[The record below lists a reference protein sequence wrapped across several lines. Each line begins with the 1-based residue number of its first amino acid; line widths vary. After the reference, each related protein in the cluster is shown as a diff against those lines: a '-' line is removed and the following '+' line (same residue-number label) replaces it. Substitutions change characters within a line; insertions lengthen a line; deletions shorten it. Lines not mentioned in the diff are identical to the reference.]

1 MSLFEA
7 AFAFA
12 NRMCVIFQVVQK
24 RKIQYNDSMEIKE
37 NLIRGGVGMKQ
48 DRLIQLFLK
57 ELQDPKMEQSIGF
70 ELCPDMGSEE
80 YRVSRLEHGYLIR
93 GGDEKGIAYGIQS
106 LAERLK
112 KGSADMEITGSP
124 EVKVRGVDRFIM
136 NTDDEAWWLTEEY
149 WEQYIQMLALSRMN
163 RLCFATGFDTE
174 YLSPPY
180 PFFVDVEGFEDV
192 HLAYEA
198 AGNQKRLQMLRRI
211 GQICHS
217 YHVEFSFAI
226 WQQQPW
232 QKDDRQL
239 IYGLEDENRL
249 CEYCAKGVQA
259 LLTECP
265 EIDIMHYRV
274 NYESGVGSDESAE
287 EYWLK
292 QIDAVAEVN
301 RNVRPIRLEL
311 RAKGM
316 TDRMVQRGCDQGLDV
331 TVSTKYCCEQ
341 AGLPHHLTQMRGQEL
356 KDLDN
361 MNAARR
367 YSYADM
373 IRKPRNYHFL
383 YRLWSN
389 GSLTLFNWGDPDYVR
404 RFAASMQLGDAV
416 GFELMVP
423 LTMRGGR
430 EFDRHTGWKLFRDER
445 YQPDFEDGRYWLFYR
460 LFGRIG
466 YDSAC
471 DESAWMQEMQK
482 RLGDKAELAEK
493 IVALSS
499 KILPFIT
506 AFHFPE
512 HPQLWYWPEMNT
524 GAALF
529 KEHNHHYWFK
539 KEQDT
544 YQDSQACDEGLFVS
558 ISDFVK
564 DGDGK
569 GGGETFAEEPDCRY
583 TPFQVYDWLNQI
595 VEKLDKYLEGTAE
608 EDGNWEWNGIL
619 LDARMT
625 ESLARFHMHKIL
637 AAMGLAH
644 YQYRQDGSYLAD
656 ALQQMKLARKYWN
669 HLSCLGDAYH
679 EHLDFSAGACSQR
692 QGHWRDYC
700 SEIDM
705 DIAELE
711 RLAKEC
717 SDLNQLPV
725 YKKREK
731 NEWKPEVVVP
741 KHHKAGENLEI
752 QVKCQDVDRLWLL
765 YRHTNHVEGVHIRKE
780 MRKTDTGFAG
790 MIDGE
795 YLTSEWDLMVMLE
808 AKDASGDGMI
818 WPGIGNPEEPMPY
831 WLVKVE

>member
-1 MSLFEA
+1 
-7 AFAFA
+7 
-12 NRMCVIFQVVQK
+12 
-24 RKIQYNDSMEIKE
+24 
-37 NLIRGGVGMKQ
+37 MKQ
-48 DRLIQLFLK
+48 DKLIKLFLNELPNPELEQKIMFEQNAELAGESYCISKSEEDFLIQA
-57 ELQDPKMEQSIGF
+57 
-70 ELCPDMGSEE
+70 
-80 YRVSRLEHGYLIR
+80 
-93 GGDEKGIAYGIQS
+93 GDEKGFAYGVQT
-106 LAERLK
+106 LAEWLR
-112 KGSADMEITGSP
+112 GNEDAEFPEQGICGSP

-136 NTDDEAWWLTEEY
+136 NTDDEEWWLTEEY
-149 WEQYIQMLALSRMN
+149 WEQYIQMLALSRIN

-192 HLAYEA
+192 RLAYEA
-198 AGNQKRLQMLRRI
+198 GGNQKRLQMLRRI

-217 YHVEFSFAI
+217 YHLEFSFAI

-232 QKDDRQL
+232 QKDKEQL

-249 CEYCAKGVQA
+249 CEYCAKGVQE
-259 LLTECP
+259 LLKACP

-274 NYESGVGSDESAE
+274 NYESGVGSDDSAE
-287 EYWLK
+287 EYWLD

-301 RNVRPIRLEL
+301 RTVRPIRLEL

-316 TDRMVQRGCDQGLDV
+316 TDRMVQRGLEQGLDV

-356 KDLDN
+356 KSLDN

-373 IRKPRNYHFL
+373 IRKPREYHFL

-445 YQPDFEDGRYWLFYR
+445 YQPDFEDGRYWMFYR

-471 DESAWMQEMQK
+471 PSEGWMQEMQK
-482 RLGDKAELAEK
+482 RLGEKAEDAVK
-493 IVALSS
+493 ILALSS

-524 GAALF
+524 GASLF
-529 KEHNHHYWFK
+529 REHNHHYWFHVEK
-539 KEQDT
+539 DT
-544 YQDSQACDEGLFVS
+544 YQDSQACDEGLFYSVS
-558 ISDFVK
+558 DYVK
-564 DGDGK
+564 ER
-569 GGGETFAEEPDCRY
+569 GGEKETESSAADCRY
-583 TPFQVYDWLNQI
+583 TPFQVYDWLKQI
-595 VEKLDKYLEGTAE
+595 TDTLDSYLEGKEE
-608 EDGNWEWNGIL
+608 EDNNWEWNGIL

-625 ESLARFHMHKIL
+625 NTLAKFHMYKMM
-637 AAMGLAH
+637 ASMGLAH
-644 YQYRQDGSYLAD
+644 YEYRQDGRYLAD
-656 ALQQMKLARKYWN
+656 ALNQMKIAEKFWIELAN
-669 HLSCLGDAYH
+669 LGDAYH
-679 EHLDFSAGACSQR
+679 EQLDFSAGACSQR

-700 SEIDM
+700 PEIQK
-705 DIAELE
+705 DIAKLEELV
-711 RLAKEC
+711 KEYEAA
-717 SDLNQLPV
+717 SENAAITLPV
-725 YKKREK
+725 YQERGHM
-731 NEWKPEVVVP
+731 EWKPEAIVP
-741 KHHKAGENLEI
+741 KNHKAGENLEI
-752 QVKCQDVDRLWLL
+752 QVSCQGVEHLWLC
-765 YRHTNHVEGVHIRKE
+765 YRHTNHLDGVFVRQE
-780 MRKTDTGFAG
+780 MQKTDNGFVG
-790 MIDGE
+790 MIDGD
-795 YLTSEWDLMVMLE
+795 YITSDWDLMVMLQTR
-808 AKDASGDGMI
+808 DDFGNGMI
-818 WPGIGNPEEPMPY
+818 WPGIGNKEEPMPY
-831 WLVKVE
+831 WLVKVEA